1 MMEWLTLKALDA
13 VIPGNEKVPG
23 IAASTRGPVVVAE
36 LRRDA
41 PFEMRMVLNLA
52 VLIWLVSPLFTV
64 FVPLPAV
71 WLPARL
77 RHAHTDRLTS
87 TSFYLVRQISLV
99 LKQVAGMAWGQ
110 DPEVRA
116 AYGMKP
122 YPEDPGTWRG
132 MS

>member
-1 MMEWLTLKALDA
+1 MMGWLTLKALDA

-23 IAASTRGPVVVAE
+23 IAASTRGPIVVAE

>member
-1 MMEWLTLKALDA
+1 MMGWLTLRALDA

>member
-1 MMEWLTLKALDA
+1 MMGWLTLKALDA

-23 IAASTRGPVVVAE
+23 IAASTRGSIVVAE

>member
-1 MMEWLTLKALDA
+1 MMGWLTLKALDA

>member
-1 MMEWLTLKALDA
+1 
-13 VIPGNEKVPG
+13 
-23 IAASTRGPVVVAE
+23 
-36 LRRDA
+36 
-41 PFEMRMVLNLA
+41 MVLNLA

>member
-1 MMEWLTLKALDA
+1 
-13 VIPGNEKVPG
+13 
-23 IAASTRGPVVVAE
+23 
-36 LRRDA
+36 
-41 PFEMRMVLNLA
+41 MVLNLA

-71 WLPARL
+71 WLPAAEARTPTASP
-77 RHAHTDRLTS
+77 AHRS
-87 TSFYLVRQISLV
+87 TWCGRYRWSSNRSLGW
-99 LKQVAGMAWGQ
+99 LGGKIQ
-110 DPEVRA
+110 EVRA